1 MHRALAVLLLL
12 TACTTTAPP
21 RTTAPMPSP
30 VMPTIEHL
38 DGFVPLQWDAENG
51 KLLME
56 ITRFGE
62 EMIWQVSLASGVGS
76 NPIGLD
82 RGQLGA
88 THSSAS
94 SASARAS

>member
-1 MHRALAVLLLL
+1 MKRAAAALLLL
-12 TACTTTAPP
+12 TACTTTTVPTSTPAPATQP
-21 RTTAPMPSP
+21 APAS
-30 VMPTIEHL
+30 TIENYE
-38 DGFVPLQWDAENG
+38 GFVPLRWDPDNG

-82 RGQLGA
+82 RAKLGA
-88 THSSAS
+88 THLV
-94 SASARAS
+94 RF